1 MQGNFDIKNL
11 TNLNLPRSD
20 QLQVD
25 ETLDFISTSKIYY
38 GKTDLI
44 WLGVLVTRMTTSV
57 TSMAPFAFVTKN
69 FVMAALADA
78 ITTAGTLSHSGPRG
92 SDKVVGDEQR

>member
-11 TNLNLPRSD
+11 TNLNLPRFD

-25 ETLDFISTSKIYY
+25 KTLDFISISKIYY
-38 GKTDLI
+38 GKVGLV
-44 WLGVLVTRMTTSV
+44 WLGILATRMTTSV

-78 ITTAGTLSHSGPRG
+78 IATAGTLSHSGPRG
-92 SDKVVGDEQR
+92 SDKVVDDEQR